1 MNKNK
6 IFVKS
11 IRIPAEVNEEI
22 AKAAVRMDTA
32 EMDVIRIALKIGL
45 KSLANIN
52 YDITQAIMDKS
63 DKGISHKPLPKKQG

>member
-22 AKAAVRMDTA
+22 AKAAARMDTA

-63 DKGISHKPLPKKQG
+63 DKGISHNPLPKKQG